1 MNVDIVMSREL
12 DASYLAGR
20 NESAAIV
27 EGGDLQTG
35 AVQRHWVEPRR
46 DILGEGETPSDLHII
61 TRGLA
66 CRYQIMRDGS
76 RRIIGFLF
84 PGDACDADLFILPE
98 SDHGVRTLIRTE
110 VASIS
115 RQTILRLMSG
125 NPEVAR
131 IFWSSTVQEGAM
143 LRHWLVKMGQQ
154 KAYGRAAHLLFELFL
169 RYEIAGNT
177 SANSFVLPL
186 TQDELADTLG
196 MTPVHVNRI
205 LQRLRQEGLIALQG
219 RRLTI
224 VDRVGLERVADFD
237 PRYRQSLERT
247 PLGALLG
254 LRLR

>member
-1 MNVDIVMSREL
+1 MNVDIVMPRDL
-12 DASYLAGR
+12 DPACLAGT
-20 NESAAIV
+20 NEVPAIV
-27 EGGDLQTG
+27 DRRDLQTSG
-35 AVQRHWVEPRR
+35 FQRHWLEPRR
-46 DILGEGETPSDLHII
+46 DILGEGDSPSDLHLIV
-61 TRGLA
+61 RGLA

-98 SDHGVRTLIRTE
+98 SDHGVRTLVRTE

-115 RQTILRLMSG
+115 RQTILKLMSG
-125 NPEVAR
+125 NPDVAR
-131 IFWSSTVQEGAM
+131 MFWSSTVQDAAM

-154 KAYGRAAHLLFELFL
+154 KAYGRAAHLLFELFV
-169 RYEIAGNT
+169 RYEVAGNT

-224 VDRVGLERVADFD
+224 IDRNRLERVADFD
-237 PRYRQSLERT
+237 PKYRQSLERT

-254 LRLR
+254 LRVR